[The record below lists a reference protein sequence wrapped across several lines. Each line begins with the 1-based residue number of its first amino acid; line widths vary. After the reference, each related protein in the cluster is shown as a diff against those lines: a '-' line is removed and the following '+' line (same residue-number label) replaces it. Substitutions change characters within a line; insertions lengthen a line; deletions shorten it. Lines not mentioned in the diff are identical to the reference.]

1 MNQTAV
7 AILAGFIAG
16 VVGGYFGQSLAGNA
30 KGANAD
36 METLD
41 MSALREEIDD
51 LEHDLRVLRNPP
63 ETLAAGAS
71 GPIRA
76 ETDAEGLRLTAEA
89 EQALLTRVDER
100 VAAAVDK
107 KIDELQAEGVRVG
120 AGRAPGK
127 KKMTLA
133 EAAVE
138 LELSGQQEDELRR
151 IYEDSERRML
161 ALLAGPDGDSE
172 EVKREIQDAAKSPA
186 GAGKIIGKYAPKLI
200 ANLGE
205 VMTIQAE
212 KEAAIAK
219 TLGPEK
225 TKQLESGYE
234 VAEGSFLGLGG
245 GGGRMNFGASVEVDD
260 R

>member
-16 VVGGYFGQSLAGNA
+16 VVGGYFGQSLAGSA
-30 KGANAD
+30 KGANAEV
-36 METLD
+36 ETLD
-41 MSALREEIDD
+41 LSALREEVDD
-51 LEHDLRVLRNPP
+51 LQRKLRGLRNPP

-89 EQALLTRVDER
+89 EQALLARVDER
-100 VAAAVDK
+100 VVAAVDK
-107 KIDELQAEGVRVG
+107 KIDELQAEGVRI
-120 AGRAPGK
+120 GRRGAPGK
-127 KKMTLA
+127 KKVTLA

-138 LELSGQQEDELRR
+138 LELSGRQEDELRR
-151 IYEDSERRML
+151 IYDDSERRML
-161 ALLAGPDGDSE
+161 ALLAGPDGDPE
-172 EVKREIQDAAKSPA
+172 EVRREIQEAAKSPA
-186 GAGKIIGKYAPKLI
+186 GAGTIIGKYAPRLI
-200 ANLGE
+200 SNLGE

-212 KEAAIAK
+212 REASIAK
-219 TLGPEK
+219 SLGPEK
-225 TKQLESGYE
+225 TKQLASGYE
-234 VAEGSFLGLGG
+234 VEEGSFLGL